1 MKVRDLKEFLDN
13 LTEEDLDK
21 FIMIRY
27 SGVTDDGDGYAATVP
42 IDKILK
48 KKNAIEIFAEKNFE

>member
-13 LTEEDLDK
+13 LTEKELDK

-27 SGVTDDGDGYAATVP
+27 SGVTDDGDGYCATVS
-42 IDKILK
+42 IDKIMK
-48 KKNAIEIFAEKNFE
+48 EKNSIVIVAESNF